1 MKPSPAT
8 LFGKKDHHMSK
19 ELWIVIFLVVLS
31 AGFIA
36 WRLYRL
42 LKGGGSSGC
51 GCESCGCHA
60 KIEKPGKK

>member
-1 MKPSPAT
+1 
-8 LFGKKDHHMSK
+8 MSK
-19 ELWIVIFLVVLS
+19 ELWIVIVLVALS

-51 GCESCGCHA
+51 GCGSCGCHA